1 MSYRK
6 ALKDA
11 ERFLEQA
18 GVPDAGIDA
27 WYLMEYVLKQ
37 NGISDA
43 GRSWYFLHCEEEMPE
58 NCQVAYQKL
67 LKKRGERIPLQ
78 QLTGEQEFM
87 GISFLVNE
95 HVLIPRQ
102 DTEVLVEEAL
112 KQKREGMKV
121 LDLCT
126 GSGCILL
133 SILKNLKQGTG
144 VGIDISEQALE
155 VARRNAKRLGLEAAT
170 TFVLS
175 DLFEKAQGPY
185 DMIVSNPP
193 YIETEEIAQL
203 MPEVRDHEPRLA
215 LDGMSDGLYYYRSI
229 VSQCRDYLKE
239 DGALL
244 FEIGAGQGAAVSE
257 LLKEAGFVSVQVIKD
272 LAGLDRV
279 VAGKAG
285 TKKGKQEKDV

>member
-11 ERFLEQA
+11 ECFLEQA

-112 KQKREGMKV
+112 KRKKEGMKV

>member
-1 MSYRK
+1 MTLRDLLTEGEH
-6 ALKDA
+6 AL
-11 ERFLEQA
+11 QS
-18 GVPDAGIDA
+18 AGIEDWKMDA
-27 WYLMEYVLKQ
+27 WYLMEEM
-37 NGISDA
+37 
-43 GRSWYFLHCEEEMPE
+43 LHVSRTRYLMEPSKEVSPEEEML
-58 NCQVAYQKL
+58 Y
-67 LKKRGERIPLQ
+67 KKQIARRAKHIPLQ
-78 QLTGEQEFM
+78 HLTGEQEFY
-87 GISFLVNE
+87 GYPFYVNE

-112 KQKREGMKV
+112 KRKKEGMKV

-175 DLFEKAQGPY
+175 DLFEKAQGSY

>member
-1 MSYRK
+1 MTIRQFQ
-6 ALKDA
+6 
-11 ERFLEQA
+11 RTLEQDLA
-18 GVPDAGIDA
+18 ALGAESPRFDAAQLLRWLSGQDQAWLIAHTGDA
-27 WYLMEYVLKQ
+27 CPEDWQARSV
-37 NGISDA
+37 DA
-43 GRSWYFLHCEEEMPE
+43 LHRLES
-58 NCQVAYQKL
+58 
-67 LKKRGERIPLQ
+67 GEPLQ
-78 QLTGEQEFM
+78 YLLGEWEFY
-87 GISFLVNE
+87 GLPLAVGPG
-95 HVLIPRQ
+95 VLIPRA
-102 DTEVLVEEAL
+102 DTETIVETCLLALAPVPDPAIWDLCSGSGAIALALASRRPDARILAAELSEEAL
-112 KQKREGMKV
+112 PYLRQNIAALAPDQVTAVQTDV
-121 LDLCT
+121 LTQLPDGLCDL
-126 GSGCILL
+126 
-133 SILKNLKQGTG
+133 
-144 VGIDISEQALE
+144 
-155 VARRNAKRLGLEAAT
+155 
-170 TFVLS
+170 
-175 DLFEKAQGPY
+175 
-185 DMIVSNPP
+185 IVSNPP